1 MIQPAR
7 IGITGLTVL
16 ALVVGACRSTD
27 PATAER
33 HAPAQTSTSTS
44 TGAVAVDPWAPQ
56 AQRALPPPQVT
67 DPFPRPMFWAATRD
81 GKTTYLFGTLHGG
94 VNAERRIPRWVWDQF
109 DAASTLV
116 LEVNLQD
123 VELSRWTIRPEG
135 RSLRDELGE
144 AYWARFEEM
153 VTPFAASMLDHQA
166 TAVAT
171 LRASGYGAAAPD
183 QAVPMDGE
191 LLVRAQGLKK
201 QLVFLETAAFQG
213 DMFTRL
219 YDLASL
225 RRLIDR
231 RAELA
236 AVNPGFTDA
245 YVEGDDTKLTELARA
260 QFRLVAADDR
270 ALDRFMD
277 TLLIARN
284 RGWIPKLEQAHAAG
298 GAFVAV
304 GVLHLTGKDSVLDL
318 LRSRGFE
325 VRRLTGP

>member
-7 IGITGLTVL
+7 IGTTGLIVL
-16 ALVVGACRSTD
+16 ALVVGACRSTE

-44 TGAVAVDPWAPQ
+44 TVDPWAPQ
-56 AQRALPPPQVT
+56 AQRALPPPEVT

-81 GKTTYLFGTLHGG
+81 GTTTYLFGTLHGG

-116 LEVNLQD
+116 LEVDLQD
-123 VELSRWTIRPEG
+123 IELSRWTIRPEG

-213 DMFTRL
+213 EMFTRL
-219 YDLASL
+219 YDLAAL
-225 RRLIDR
+225 KRLIDR

-236 AVNPGFTDA
+236 AVNPPFTDA
-245 YVEGDDTKLTELARA
+245 YVKGADTVLAELARA
-260 QFRLVAADDR
+260 QFRLVVETDE

-277 TLLIARN
+277 ALLIARN
-284 RGWIPKLEQAHAAG
+284 RAWIPKLEQAHAAG

-304 GVLHLTGKDSVLDL
+304 GALHLTGKDSVLDL
-318 LRSRGFE
+318 LRARGFE
-325 VRRLTGP
+325 VRRLTAP